1 MHLFWGEI
9 YPYQYRRKGDHM
21 QQTALFKDEKK
32 NNNIELGLGLTL
44 ECVGGQG
51 KQAKKIIL
59 YRQGV
64 NIKTLDPSDKVAKR
78 LFVVEVIEMGA
89 GKSALATP
97 LASSRQTIHNW
108 VEIKKH
114 FGRAGL
120 IQGYNVG
127 ASRSR
132 RKQRELPQG
141 ELSCGNK

>member
-1 MHLFWGEI
+1 
-9 YPYQYRRKGDHM
+9 M
-21 QQTALFKDEKK
+21 QQTVLFKDEKK

-44 ECVGGQG
+44 EFVGGQG

-64 NIKTLDPSDKVAKR
+64 NVSTLDPSDKVAKR

-89 GKSALATP
+89 GKSDLATP

-108 VEIKKH
+108 MEIKKH
-114 FGRAGL
+114 FGREGL

-132 RKQRELPQG
+132 RKQRELPQE